1 MSLSVLLSAQGDGP
15 INGISGWDGT
25 PCRIAGCN
33 WHGHPEFGGL
43 CSLCGQGWS
52 AQRLEQLHLLA
63 KEAEAEMRARD
74 FEDWDEPGV
83 TLSPQEY
90 DRLRRGVER
99 WVADRAGA
107 PDSFGAMTFVSKL
120 LLESYRLL
128 TPDQARGLW
137 RAVEPMVLDVHDQI
151 AGRARSK
158 FVVLLA
164 SFLRSPE
171 RWCRIPPHVREEFWP
186 DEAKHGGSCTW
197 RRCAPYLLG
206 HESHYPY
213 NEMLRRRLPLFRESK
228 LTAAACLRRTTLPE
242 SVKRRIRNA
251 RGRPG
256 PDIPPLLVKRI
267 LLWCAPGWFAP
278 TQVRPEA
285 SRWNQ
290 NSWMFAPNQV
300 RPEACRWM
308 VCHDF
313 RSGGDDESDLESGE
327 WFNFL
332 DHMRR
337 RS

>member
-15 INGISGWDGT
+15 INGISGWVGT

-128 TPDQARGLW
+128 TPDQARGSGGQWSRWCSTSMIRSPAGRDRNSSCSW
-137 RAVEPMVLDVHDQI
+137 RA
-151 AGRARSK
+151 S
-158 FVVLLA
+158 
-164 SFLRSPE
+164 
-171 RWCRIPPHVREEFWP
+171 
-186 DEAKHGGSCTW
+186 
-197 RRCAPYLLG
+197 
-206 HESHYPY
+206 
-213 NEMLRRRLPLFRESK
+213 
-228 LTAAACLRRTTLPE
+228 
-242 SVKRRIRNA
+242 
-251 RGRPG
+251 
-256 PDIPPLLVKRI
+256 
-267 LLWCAPGWFAP
+267 
-278 TQVRPEA
+278 
-285 SRWNQ
+285 
-290 NSWMFAPNQV
+290 
-300 RPEACRWM
+300 
-308 VCHDF
+308 
-313 RSGGDDESDLESGE
+313 
-327 WFNFL
+327 
-332 DHMRR
+332 
-337 RS
+337 

>member
-1 MSLSVLLSAQGDGP
+1 MASRYDLYVPPVNDWPYQT
-15 INGISGWDGT
+15 NGHGN
-25 PCRIAGCN
+25 CRTAGCPFVGFAA
-33 WHGHPEFGGL
+33 HGFM
-43 CSLCGQGWS
+43 CSNCGRGWTP
-52 AQRLEQLHLLA
+52 QRLEQLRLLA
-63 KEAEAEMRARD
+63 KEAEAETRARD

-83 TLSPQEY
+83 TFSPQEY
-90 DRLRRGVER
+90 DWLRRGVER
-99 WVADRAGA
+99 WAADRVGE
-107 PDSFGAMTFVSKL
+107 PDSFGAMNFVSKL
-120 LLESYRLL
+120 LLESHRLL
-128 TPDQARGLW
+128 TPEQARGLW
-137 RAVEPMVLDVHDQI
+137 RAVEPMVLDVHDQV
-151 AGRARSK
+151 AGEARSK

-197 RRCAPYLLG
+197 RVCAPYTLG
-206 HESHYPY
+206 HKNHYPY
-213 NEMLRRRLPLFRESK
+213 NEILRKRLPLFRESK

-267 LLWCAPGWFAP
+267 FLWCAPGWFAP

-308 VCHDF
+308 VCNQF
-313 RSGGDDESDLESGE
+313 RSSGDDESGE
-327 WFNFL
+327 WFKFL